1 MKEVILANGGQYL
14 QRAEVFDV
22 YMGAQVG
29 EGMKSVAY
37 SLFFQSAEKTLTD
50 AELEEPYQKIL
61 TALSEKCGAEIRK

>member
-1 MKEVILANGGQYL
+1 
-14 QRAEVFDV
+14 EVFDV
-22 YMGAQVG
+22 YMGAQFG

-61 TALSEKCGAEIRK
+61 AALSEKCGAEIRK